1 MLREWVKV
9 GAATHSTHIHTFRFG
24 ARRQE
29 QHAGRQCSKKTSVTL
44 PSYSDMADRSEAQ
57 DSSNI
62 EIIECREP
70 HLEASQDLELLAQEI
85 AEAAVED
92 ERKSRTPSPSPPQ
105 TLPSLACEAATR
117 EDSPEEDQEEEE
129 KEEDDDDDDDD
140 EGLDKCE
147 DDLTQLEEE
156 AADKV
161 RPSSPVDEASW
172 VLVDATDD
180 EACNSEFPE
189 QKFSVYRKFLARGDL
204 RQKLADLGFFT
215 DPTAEASGDD
225 RLTEQSLQ
233 NLVMSCSESIV
244 ICDLPEEGEGED
256 STGQVFIK
264 DSPDGPG
271 MPSWR
276 GSIAGATV
284 EVEMERRG
292 GLMVAAVTVWHR
304 DLLSALN
311 SLRNLVSS
319 AGLVSYADVDVT
331 SLLARA
337 A

>member
-1 MLREWVKV
+1 
-9 GAATHSTHIHTFRFG
+9 
-24 ARRQE
+24 
-29 QHAGRQCSKKTSVTL
+29 
-44 PSYSDMADRSEAQ
+44 MADRSDAQ

-105 TLPSLACEAATR
+105 TLPSSECEAATR
-117 EDSPEEDQEEEE
+117 EDSPEEEQKEQE
-129 KEEDDDDDDDD
+129 DDDDD

-147 DDLTQLEEE
+147 DDLSQLEEE
-156 AADKV
+156 ATDNV

-172 VLVDATDD
+172 VLVDAADD
-180 EACNSEFPE
+180 EARKSEFPE
-189 QKFSVYRKFLARGDL
+189 QKFCVYRKFLARGDL
-204 RQKLADLGFFT
+204 RQKLADLGFLS
-215 DPTAEASGDD
+215 DPNAQASGGDGQK
-225 RLTEQSLQ
+225 EQSFQ
-233 NLVMSCSESIV
+233 NLVMSFSESMV
-244 ICDLPEEGEGED
+244 ICDLPQEGEGED
-256 STGQVFIK
+256 STDQVFTK

-271 MPSWR
+271 MPCWR
-276 GSIAGATV
+276 GSITGATV
-284 EVEMERRG
+284 EVEVERRG

-311 SLRNLVSS
+311 SLRSLVSS

>member
-92 ERKSRTPSPSPPQ
+92 ERK
-105 TLPSLACEAATR
+105 
-117 EDSPEEDQEEEE
+117 
-129 KEEDDDDDDDD
+129 
-140 EGLDKCE
+140 
-147 DDLTQLEEE
+147 
-156 AADKV
+156 
-161 RPSSPVDEASW
+161 
-172 VLVDATDD
+172 
-180 EACNSEFPE
+180 
-189 QKFSVYRKFLARGDL
+189 KFLARGDL

-244 ICDLPEEGEGED
+244 ICDLPE
-256 STGQVFIK
+256 V
-264 DSPDGPG
+264 
-271 MPSWR
+271 R
-276 GSIAGATV
+276 
-284 EVEMERRG
+284 
-292 GLMVAAVTVWHR
+292 
-304 DLLSALN
+304 
-311 SLRNLVSS
+311 
-319 AGLVSYADVDVT
+319 LVSYADVDVT

>member
-1 MLREWVKV
+1 M
-9 GAATHSTHIHTFRFG
+9 A
-24 ARRQE
+24 
-29 QHAGRQCSKKTSVTL
+29 L

-105 TLPSLACEAATR
+105 TLPSSECETATR
-117 EDSPEEDQEEEE
+117 EDSSEEEQEEE
-129 KEEDDDDDDDD
+129 EEDDDDDE

-147 DDLTQLEEE
+147 DDLSQLEEE
-156 AADKV
+156 TTDNA

-172 VLVDATDD
+172 VLVDAADD
-180 EACNSEFPE
+180 EARKSEFPE

-204 RQKLADLGFFT
+204 RQKLADLGFLS

-225 RLTEQSLQ
+225 GQTEQSLQ
-233 NLVMSCSESIV
+233 NLVMSCSESMV
-244 ICDLPEEGEGED
+244 ICDLPQEGEGED

-264 DSPDGPG
+264 DALDGPG

-284 EVEMERRG
+284 EVEVERRG

-311 SLRNLVSS
+311 SLRSLVSS